1 MADENGTPS
10 QDADHIPDLARELR
24 QVRVATG
31 MSLKELERTTAS
43 SDSSLSRYLA
53 GTSVPPWAVVEAL
66 CLAAKRDPQDLM
78 PLWQAAQR
86 VRVARRG
93 LTGPGAEQAGEL
105 AGSALDSTGQAPG
118 RPALSRRPRRLL
130 LAAAVCCAAVL
141 AAIVLTVQLMPHVS
155 RQTPAGGRVCPWHY
169 VVTDGDP
176 APVLIANS
184 PAANRKHIGLYEPN
198 QVFYVS
204 QPPVVRNGMIETLDG
219 WVTFGNWIQRYQAPC
234 LNRSDVPSSSSSS
247 S

>member
-1 MADENGTPS
+1 MADEDGTPS

-24 QVRVATG
+24 RVRVATG

-66 CLAAKRDPQDLM
+66 CRAAKRDPQDLM

-86 VRVARRG
+86 MRVARRG
-93 LTGPGAEQAGEL
+93 LARPGAEEPDDP
-105 AGSALDSTGQAPG
+105 AGSVQDSTEPAPG
-118 RPALSRRPRRLL
+118 PAASPRRLRRLL
-130 LAAAVCCAAVL
+130 LAAGICCAAAVT
-141 AAIVLTVQLMPHVS
+141 AIVVTVQLMPHAS
-155 RQTPAGGRVCPWHY
+155 RHTPAGGLVCPWHY

-198 QVFYVS
+198 QVFYVA
-204 QPPVVRNGMIETLDG
+204 QPPIVRNGMIETLDG
-219 WVTFGNWIQRYQAPC
+219 WVTLGNWIQRYQAPC
-234 LNRSDVPSSSSSS
+234 LNRSDVPSPSPA
-247 S
+247 